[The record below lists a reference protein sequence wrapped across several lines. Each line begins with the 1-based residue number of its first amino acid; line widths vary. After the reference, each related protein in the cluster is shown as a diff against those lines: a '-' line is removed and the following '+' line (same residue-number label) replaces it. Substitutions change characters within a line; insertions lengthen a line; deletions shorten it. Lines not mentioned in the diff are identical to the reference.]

1 MIFDGFTFG
10 GGVLLGALAGFYG
23 FAVPEDEEATSL
35 AEFIGARL
43 RQQPMLGD
51 RVRLQDIDLT
61 VQGLDR
67 GEITRVGL
75 EPGGGRARRPLPFRR
90 A

>member
-1 MIFDGFTFG
+1 VIFEGFTFG

-23 FAVPEDEEATSL
+23 FAVPKAEEETSL
-35 AEFIGARL
+35 AEFVGARL

-51 RVRLQDIDLT
+51 CVRLQDINLT

-67 GEITRVGL
+67 GQITRIGL
-75 EPGGGRARRPLPFRR
+75 ELGGRARRPLPFHR